1 VPEDLPRLARRP
13 VVEDLAQEEDVSG
26 AVGRWLRGEEVVG
39 LEAEAGGDGVGELGR
54 WWGKTGEGGGEVL
67 HGDVEG
73 GVVVGE
79 EDSGFAC

>member
-1 VPEDLPRLARRP
+1 MPEDLPRLARRP

-54 WWGKTGEGGGEVL
+54 WWGKAGEGSGEVL

-79 EDSGFAC
+79 EDGGFAC